1 MLRYF
6 FCAASRAA
14 AINEALVSAVP
25 SFSLRSRVFGAGLA
39 CLTCAYRLQQAG
51 LVADVFEG
59 SSRIGGRCWTGRGD
73 FAEGQIYEHG
83 GELIDN
89 SHIDMKQ
96 LVQELGFTLDK
107 IVLNERERTMKDK
120 AQMQQ
125 GARRGGLA
133 VLGLSVAAVWTR
145 GDRIADG
152 SRRIRSL
159 AGGN

>member
-1 MLRYF
+1 VHRRLDQ
-6 FCAASRAA
+6 SSH
-14 AINEALVSAVP
+14 NL
-25 SFSLRSRVFGAGLA
+25 AGRTA
-39 CLTCAYRLQQAG
+39 K
-51 LVADVFEG
+51 
-59 SSRIGGRCWTGRGD
+59 S
-73 FAEGQIYEHG
+73 
-83 GELIDN
+83 
-89 SHIDMKQ
+89 
-96 LVQELGFTLDK
+96 LGFTLDK